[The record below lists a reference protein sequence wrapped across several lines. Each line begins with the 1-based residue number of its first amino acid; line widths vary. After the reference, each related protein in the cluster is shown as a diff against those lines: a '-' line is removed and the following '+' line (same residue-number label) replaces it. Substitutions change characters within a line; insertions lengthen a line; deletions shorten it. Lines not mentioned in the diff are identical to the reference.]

1 MGFGFDVDLV
11 FGCIVR
17 SAGPSLAAT
26 LSGTLG
32 EIKAFPSQHIPWNAV
47 GEGMAAGCEATSHVA
62 STARKRRE
70 MDAAAQLSLSL
81 SFVFSLRI
89 QPLFRVGL
97 LCSVKPL
104 YRCPPGHPAM

>member
-1 MGFGFDVDLV
+1 MWVLACSNQGALGFGFDVDLV

-26 LSGTLG
+26 LSGALG

-81 SFVFSLRI
+81 LCIQSENPAPVQGGSSL
-89 QPLFRVGL
+89 L
-97 LCSVKPL
+97 S
-104 YRCPPGHPAM
+104 